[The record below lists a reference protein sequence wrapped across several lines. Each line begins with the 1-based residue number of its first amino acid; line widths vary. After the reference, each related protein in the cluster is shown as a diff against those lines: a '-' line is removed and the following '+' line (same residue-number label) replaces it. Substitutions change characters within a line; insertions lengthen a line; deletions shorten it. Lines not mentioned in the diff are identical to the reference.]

1 MTFKRLESMS
11 SVKSSMY
18 WDFHFSYKYTR
29 DSIISYKYTSG
40 CIMKEILYIYNS
52 YKCTR
57 DKIMIFQLFMLLM
70 LILIIFHNNKNFS

>member
-29 DSIISYKYTSG
+29 DNEKESLKISYYGLDRVWK
-40 CIMKEILYIYNS
+40 
-52 YKCTR
+52 
-57 DKIMIFQLFMLLM
+57 D
-70 LILIIFHNNKNFS
+70 